1 MGLCAYNEGNPITL
15 VFDCIS
21 FGTHEIETKDLVRLK
36 RVLKELS
43 KIIKIPTSKIKNVL
57 YQYQILDKRRTI
69 KEMGLPSGAVLMVK
83 LK

>member
-1 MGLCAYNEGNPITL
+1 MGVCAYNEGAPITL

-21 FGTHEIETKDLVRLK
+21 LGTHEIETKDLVRLK
-36 RVLKELS
+36 RVIEELS
-43 KIIKIPTSKIKNVL
+43 KIIKIPSSKIKNVL
-57 YQYQILDKRRTI
+57 YQYQILDKHRTI

>member
-1 MGLCAYNEGNPITL
+1 MGVCAYNEGNPITL